1 MNLYMILMLVVAL
14 ALTLPLLLA
23 FRRGQNLPERREA
36 ALALHRAQLAE
47 LDRDL
52 VDGRIGEEEHSGA
65 KLEVERRLLAAD
77 ALPSQPTG
85 GSANL
90 LLIITLIA
98 LPVGGFALYLPGATP
113 VASEPHAAWVAQQA
127 SEQQQIAQLIT
138 LLRAHLANAM
148 PGSADASEG
157 EAYLAEALSE
167 QAGAITPEALSLF
180 KQSLASA
187 PPNASWR
194 QLDQQ
199 RLMQMQGQ
207 Q

>member
-1 MNLYMILMLVVAL
+1 MNLYLFLMLVVAL
-14 ALTLPLLLA
+14 ALTLPLLLV
-23 FRRGQNLPERREA
+23 FRRGQKLPERREA
-36 ALALHRAQLAE
+36 ALTLHRAQLAE

-52 VDGRIGEEEHSGA
+52 ADGRIGKEEHAGA

-77 ALPSQPTG
+77 ALPAQPTNG
-85 GSANL
+85 NANL
-90 LLIITLIA
+90 LLIMTIIA

-113 VASEPHAAWVAQQA
+113 VSSEPHAAWAAQQA
-127 SEQQQIAQLIT
+127 AQQQQIEQLII
-138 LLRAHLANAM
+138 LLRAHLANAT
-148 PGSADASEG
+148 PGSDDASEG

-167 QAGAITPEALSLF
+167 QAGEITPEALALF

-187 PPNASWR
+187 PPNSSWR

-199 RLMQMQGQ
+199 RLLQMRGQ